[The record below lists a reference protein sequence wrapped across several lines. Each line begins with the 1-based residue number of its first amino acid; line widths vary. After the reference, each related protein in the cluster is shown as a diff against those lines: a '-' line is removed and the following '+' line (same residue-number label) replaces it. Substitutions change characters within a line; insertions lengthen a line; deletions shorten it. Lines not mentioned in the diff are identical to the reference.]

1 MTPELALVLALL
13 AAAIAMF
20 AIGRPRMDVVGL
32 LVIAALPLTGILTMG
47 ETLAGFAD
55 PNVVLIAAL
64 FVVGEGLGRTGVTYR
79 LGDWL
84 ARRAGDST
92 ARVIVLLMLAVAVLG
107 SIMSSTGVVAIFIP
121 VAISLAN
128 RTGIP
133 RRQLLM
139 PLSVAGLISGMM
151 TLIATS
157 PNLVVDAELARAG
170 EGRLGFFTFT
180 PIGLTVLVLAIG
192 YMLLARPLLGAG
204 TAAEGRGARRTF
216 DALAADYRL
225 ESGTTRYRIRPRS
238 PLIGARLSDVHLGGD
253 RRAGAVIVERTRLLR
268 RTVLTISDDATLRA
282 GDVIVADI
290 ELRPED
296 VTTLRL
302 EPLESEGRF
311 FDRYSRLVG
320 LAEVLIAP
328 DSAAGGKSVKRLRF
342 QREHDLVVVGV
353 RHHGRVVEGDFSA
366 TRLVAGDT
374 LLVSGSWEAIA
385 RLGRA
390 SNDYL
395 VLDLPVEGDEAAPAA
410 NQAPFALLAIAVMI
424 LLMVTGVVPN
434 VLAALIAALLMGVF
448 RCIDMP
454 SAYRAIH
461 WPTLLLIVGMMPFA
475 IALKRTGGVD
485 LIVDGLMTLL
495 GGAGPRVLL
504 AGVFVLTAVIGLFVS
519 NTATAVLMAPIA
531 ISLAAQAG
539 VSPLPFALTVAL
551 AASAAFLT
559 PVSSPVNTLVVEPG
573 RYSFLDFA
581 RVGAPLSILVLIVT
595 VLLVPVLLPF

>member
-20 AIGRPRMDVVGL
+20 AIGRPRMDVVGV
-32 LVIAALPLTGILTMG
+32 LVIAALPLTGILTVG
-47 ETLAGFAD
+47 EAFAGFAD
-55 PNVVLIAAL
+55 PNVILIAAL
-64 FVVGEGLGRTGVTYR
+64 FVVGEGLARTGVTYK

-84 ARRAGDST
+84 ARRAGAST
-92 ARVIVLLMLAVAVLG
+92 ARLVVLLMLSVALLG

-121 VAISLAN
+121 VAISIAS

-157 PNLVVDAELARAG
+157 PNLVVDAELARSGA
-170 EGRLGFFTFT
+170 GRLGFFTFT
-180 PIGLTVLVLAIG
+180 PIGLTVLALAIG
-192 YMLLARPLLGAG
+192 YMLFARRMLGSA
-204 TAAEGRGARRTF
+204 TAVDGDAARRTF
-216 DALAADYRL
+216 DVLADDYRVD
-225 ESGTTRYRIRPRS
+225 GRTHRHRVRGRS
-238 PLIGARLSDVHLGGD
+238 PLIGARLSELNLGGG
-253 RRAGAVIVERTRLLR
+253 RRAGALIVERTRLLR
-268 RTVLTISDDATLRA
+268 KTVLTMADNATIQK
-282 GDVIVADI
+282 GDVIVGDV
-290 ELRPED
+290 ELPPDD
-296 VTTLRL
+296 VVTLRL
-302 EPLESEGRF
+302 EVLESEGRF
-311 FDRYSRLVG
+311 FDSYSRLVG

-328 DSAAGGKSVKRLRF
+328 DSTANGKSVKRLRF
-342 QREHDLVVVGV
+342 RRHHDLVVIGV

-366 TRLVAGDT
+366 TRLASGDT
-374 LLVSGSWEAIA
+374 LLVSGPWEAIA
-385 RLGRA
+385 KLRRE
-390 SNDYL
+390 SRDYL

-410 NQAPFALLAIAVMI
+410 NQAPFALLAIVVMI
-424 LLMVTGVVPN
+424 VLMVTGIVPN

-475 IALKRTGGVD
+475 LALQRTGGVD
-485 LIVDGLMTLL
+485 LIVDGLLSVL

-504 AGVFVLTAVIGLFVS
+504 AGVFVMTAVIGLFVS

-539 VSPLPFALTVAL
+539 VSPLPFAMTVAL

-581 RVGAPLSILVLIVT
+581 RVGAPLSIVVLIVT
-595 VLLVPVLLPF
+595 VVLVPLLLPF